1 MVFYENLNVCLKKN
15 TFFAAL
21 LTGLYADNWEAAFA
35 NSFFY
40 RFIGFSVT
48 FAFHGLVCN
57 FVKLYFLA
65 FFMVF
70 AAALLAFLEVK
81 LENTKKVKNI
91 SRL

>member
-1 MVFYENLNVCLKKN
+1 MTVHQTFYKK
-15 TFFAAL
+15 FFLFTAL
-21 LTGLYADNWEAAFA
+21 LTGLYSENWEAPFA
-35 NSFFY
+35 NSFFF
-40 RFIGFSVT
+40 RFCGFSVA

-65 FFMVF
+65 VFMVF